1 MASNARKLCA
11 MQPAMHIAAVRF
23 GLGPRL
29 GDASLAD
36 ARGWLTA
43 QIGPLPEAPGPS
55 LADCMATVRAQRA
68 NGFAPGATLP
78 EGVRRPGEVARDE
91 GLVWARRMV
100 GTDAPFAERMA
111 EFWSNHLTVS
121 RRRGQAVPMIGAY
134 FRQAI
139 RPHVFGRFED
149 MVLASAR
156 HPGMMLY
163 LDNGG
168 SSGPNSPAGQRN
180 NRGLNENYARE
191 LLELHTVGVRGGYTQ
206 ADVTSLALILT
217 GWSVGRGSQFGEPDG
232 FMFRPRAHE
241 PGPKTLLGRAFAE
254 GEEGGIAAIR
264 FLANHPRTH
273 EFLATKLVRHFV
285 ADEPPA
291 GAVRRVASKL
301 AETGGD
307 LAAAA
312 RAVVALPEAW
322 GPPLTKLRA
331 PQDFVI
337 AVLRGL
343 GARDESAPALLGAIA
358 SMAQPLWTASGP
370 NGWPDMA
377 GEWASP
383 EQLMRRLDW
392 VNQVAGRANLPDARD
407 VAEATLGPL
416 LKAETTNAV
425 RRAGSAREALVLL
438 LASPEFQ
445 RR

>member
-1 MASNARKLCA
+1 
-11 MQPAMHIAAVRF
+11 MQPAMRIAAIRF
-23 GLGPRL
+23 GLGHRL
-29 GDASLAD
+29 GAAVPAEACD
-36 ARGWLTA
+36 WLTA
-43 QIGPLPEAPGPS
+43 QIQPLPEAPGPS
-55 LADCMATVRAQRA
+55 LADCMASIRAQRA
-68 NGFAPGATLP
+68 NGFAPGATLQ
-78 EGVRRPGEVARDE
+78 EGVRRPGEIARDE
-91 GLVWARRMV
+91 GLAWARRMIA
-100 GTDAPFAERMA
+100 TEAPFAERMA

-121 RRRGQAVPMIGAY
+121 RRRGQTVPVSGAY
-134 FRQAI
+134 HRQAI

-149 MVLASAR
+149 MLLASAR

-168 SSGPNSPAGQRN
+168 SSGPNSQAGQRN
-180 NRGLNENYARE
+180 NRGLNENFARE
-191 LLELHTVGVRGGYTQ
+191 LLELHTVGVRGGYSQ

-217 GWSVGRGSQFGEPDG
+217 GWSIGRGAEFSEPDG

-241 PGPKTLLGRAFAE
+241 PGPKTLLGREFLE

-291 GAVRRVASKL
+291 GAVRRVATKL
-301 AETGGD
+301 AETGSD
-307 LAAAA
+307 LAATA
-312 RAVVALPEAW
+312 RALVALPEAW

-331 PQDFVI
+331 PQDFAL
-337 AVLRGL
+337 AVLRGM
-343 GARDESAPALLGAIA
+343 GARDEAAPALLGAIA
-358 SMAQPLWTASGP
+358 NMAQPLWTASGP

-392 VNQVAGRANLPDARD
+392 VNQLAGRAGAPDARD

-416 LKAETTNAV
+416 LSGETTNAV
-425 RRAGSAREALVLL
+425 RRAGSAREAMVLL